1 MHIKLF
7 DKPVADLPQLEAEIN
22 HWLAANPKLVAIQRD
37 IHVYHSHAAGEE
49 RTLVALWHE
58 PKSSL

>member
-7 DKPVADLPQLEAEIN
+7 DKSVAELAQLEAEIN
-22 HWLAANPKLVAIQRD
+22 RWLEANPKVIAIQRD
-37 IHVYHSHAAGEE
+37 IHLYHSHAAGEE

-58 PKSSL
+58 PKSGL